1 MTPVAAAVYRL
12 AIALWLGGM
21 AVFTFVMT
29 PIVFRA
35 YGRDAAG
42 AIVGTMMPAYFRY
55 CVALLA
61 VALGARLLCGEAGP
75 GVRRVVGTALLAT
88 ALFVS
93 ALHAFVLLPQIE
105 SVKKTVASFETTPK
119 EDPARK
125 AFSRLHG
132 VSMALNL
139 LLILEGAV
147 LVAGMDWFRD

>member
-1 MTPVAAAVYRL
+1 MPVAAAAVYRL
-12 AIALWLGGM
+12 AISLWLGGM
-21 AVFTFVMT
+21 VVFTFVMT
-29 PIVFRA
+29 PIIFKV

-55 CVALLA
+55 GVALLV
-61 VALGARLLCGEAGP
+61 VALAARLLAGEAGP
-75 GVRRVVGTALLAT
+75 GLRRVVGTALLAT

-105 SVKKTVASFETTPK
+105 SVKKSVASFETTPK
-119 EDPARK
+119 DDPGRR

-139 LLILEGAV
+139 LLVLEGAV
-147 LVAGMDWFRD
+147 LIAGMDWFRE